1 VRRKRLLAV
10 KKLILMS
17 IMIATLA
24 LPMIYAARPLP
35 PRPTIRVLQKKLVWF
50 CVFYVLA
57 VVYVWPRLP

>member
-1 VRRKRLLAV
+1 V

-24 LPMIYAARPLP
+24 LPMFYAARPLAP
-35 PRPTIRVLQKKLVWF
+35 PLTVRMLQRKLVWF

-57 VVYVWPRLP
+57 VLYVLPRLP